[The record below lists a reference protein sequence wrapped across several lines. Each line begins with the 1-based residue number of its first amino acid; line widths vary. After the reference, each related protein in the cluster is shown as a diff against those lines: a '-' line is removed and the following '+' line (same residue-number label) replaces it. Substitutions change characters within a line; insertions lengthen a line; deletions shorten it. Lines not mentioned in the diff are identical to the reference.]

1 MRKFAL
7 YASFLVAAL
16 CFAEKKVNRN
26 YLDED
31 KIKQEVISLA
41 TDSGLLKWFK
51 SDDGTKLATLKGK
64 LHSGWV
70 RYFYPNTKILMG
82 LVELR
87 EGLAHGLH
95 AYWFENGKKME
106 VAEWLNGKRN
116 GLTSICYENGQK
128 KTECIYKDGKQDGLQ
143 TEWYSNGKR
152 SAEVTFKG
160 GLANNG
166 RKWLPNGDDCPISK
180 LSNGTGVMVAYDI
193 SGKELRRFFVN
204 NGKTFKE
211 SVSTP
216 GPDFK
221 ETPIPAVFPE

>member
-1 MRKFAL
+1 MRNFAL
-7 YASFLVAAL
+7 FTSLVVSSL
-16 CFAEKKVNRN
+16 CLAEKKLNRN
-26 YLDED
+26 YLDDD
-31 KIKQEVISLA
+31 KIKEEIISVARDASHLEW
-41 TDSGLLKWFK
+41 SEIG
-51 SDDGTKLATLKGK
+51 DGIKQATLSGSPY
-64 LHSGWV
+64 SGWV
-70 RYFYPNTKILMG
+70 RYFYPNTKILKG

-128 KTECIYKDGKQDGLQ
+128 KTECTYKDGKQDGLQ